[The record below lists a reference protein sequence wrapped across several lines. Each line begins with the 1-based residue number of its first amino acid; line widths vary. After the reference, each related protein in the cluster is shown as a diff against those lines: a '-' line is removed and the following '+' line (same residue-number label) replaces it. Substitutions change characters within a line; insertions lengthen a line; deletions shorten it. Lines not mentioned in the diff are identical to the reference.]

1 MKTKKQLLNEYNE
14 KLLALEKKYLQKQQN
29 LTDTIDNTIME
40 MIDNMPVTIGENYY
54 EDYKEDLCFDV
65 LFYTEG
71 YIETVEETSFIPGY
85 QDKLITHVEI
95 IELNITLNEENITP
109 SEKIKKY
116 LLRHIKAPVI
126 LI

>member
-14 KLLALEKKYLQKQQN
+14 KLLALEKEYLQKQQK

-54 EDYKEDLCFDV
+54 EDYKEDLCFDA

-85 QDKLITHVEI
+85 QNKIIIHVEI

>member
-14 KLLALEKKYLQKQQN
+14 KLLALEKEYLQKQQN

-85 QDKLITHVEI
+85 QNKIIIHVEI

>member
-14 KLLALEKKYLQKQQN
+14 KLLALEKEYLQKQQN

-65 LFYTEG
+65 LFHTEG
-71 YIETVEETSFIPGY
+71 YIETVEDTLTTPGY
-85 QDKLITHVEI
+85 QNKIIRHVEI